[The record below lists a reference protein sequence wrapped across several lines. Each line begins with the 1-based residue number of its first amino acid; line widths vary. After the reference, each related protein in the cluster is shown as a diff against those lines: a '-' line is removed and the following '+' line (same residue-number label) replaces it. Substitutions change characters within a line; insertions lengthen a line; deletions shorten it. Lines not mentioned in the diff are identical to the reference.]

1 MQKGV
6 ATNAMVVDA
15 TKKHGSPSALINIL
29 VIGNGIKEYSV
40 HRRIA
45 PDGRLLL
52 NDDLMRCNVAVCV
65 NRQYYAVD
73 NSDN

>member
-1 MQKGV
+1 
-6 ATNAMVVDA
+6 
-15 TKKHGSPSALINIL
+15 
-29 VIGNGIKEYSV
+29 V

-52 NDDLMRCNVAVCV
+52 IDNSMNGNITVGGS
-65 NRQYYAVD
+65 RQYYAVD